1 MIKLY
6 HYTNT
11 AKLKKISPKYFGNN
25 YYTKN
30 DVNACKVKR
39 SFFYSTNK
47 VESLLKTARY
57 CYTVNVN
64 EKRLYDIQLDKKS
77 LYNGNL
83 TTFLTSIKKCRYIG
97 IKYSYNNYNI
107 VSLFYSVTVT

>member
-11 AKLKKISPKYFGNN
+11 AKLKKISPRYFGGN

-39 SFFYSTNK
+39 SFFYSTQTVK
-47 VESLLKTARY
+47 SLLKSAPY

-64 EKRLYDIQLDKKS
+64 EKRLYDIQADKKS

-83 TTFLTSIKKCRYIG
+83 TTFLTAIKNLSYIG
-97 IKYSYNNYNI
+97 IKYSYNDYNI